1 VSQWLADLVTVS
13 ILFSPFNKILA
24 FWPDHTC
31 HLLHKAL
38 NFFQGRRGLDLGNDD
53 GGAGDGLRAQLQQG
67 RPRLRQGLQAPR
79 PPASHRRRRP
89 IRPQTGNGLEV
100 EVFFKVYLHNPTDC
114 VVRQKEDPICENC
127 VVRHFQM
134 SYDKIFTYI
143 CEVV

>member
-1 VSQWLADLVTVS
+1 MMVGQATAFAPNYNKAVLASARV
-13 ILFSPFNKILA
+13 FK
-24 FWPDHTC
+24 
-31 HLLHKAL
+31 LL
-38 NFFQGRRGLDLGNDD
+38 D
-53 GGAGDGLRAQLQQG
+53 
-67 RPRLRQGLQAPR
+67 
-79 PPASHRRRRP
+79 RRP
-89 IRPQTGNGLEV
+89 LIDGLEV